1 MLFAALARRVRTR
14 KERRSAPSLPGL
26 LPQAEFHRLL
36 ARERSR
42 SDRNSHP
49 FSMVQFAT
57 SDLPPDRLRK
67 AARVLLDHRRLTDDV
82 GVVRHR
88 DLGTVLPDTSAE
100 GARIYAERI
109 HEALVRLGFDVGHR
123 IYTYPGNFG
132 DDALL
137 LRPPSSGE
145 SGGTG
150 TDREDASASAG
161 DTAGDL
167 GAWRAE
173 NMETWFLQPLPGWK
187 RAMDIGIS
195 AVALVL
201 LAPVMAVVAVLVK
214 ATSPGPVL
222 FRQQRAGPGGR
233 PFTFYKFRT
242 MVVNA
247 EALKD
252 QLRPRNEVEG
262 PVFKMARDPRI
273 TPLGRWLR
281 RLSLDELPQ
290 LWNVLRGDMSLVG
303 PRPPTLDEV
312 RQYAPW
318 QRQRLWLTGGIT
330 GIWQTSGRHEVGFL
344 EWMRMDARYARRRSF
359 WFDVKLLARTVTAVL
374 TTRGA
379 S

>member
-1 MLFAALARRVRTR
+1 MLFAALARRVRVR
-14 KERRSAPSLPGL
+14 KMRRSAPSMPGL

-42 SDRNSHP
+42 ADRNSHP
-49 FSMVQFAT
+49 FSMVQFST
-57 SDLPPDRLRK
+57 TDLPPDRLRK
-67 AARVLLDHRRLTDDV
+67 AARILLDHRRLTDDV
-82 GVVRHR
+82 GVVRDL

-109 HEALVRLGFDVGHR
+109 HGALQQRGFDVGHR
-123 IYTYPGNFG
+123 IFTYPGNFG
-132 DDALL
+132 PEALD
-137 LRPPSSGE
+137 LRPPRPGDSDE
-145 SGGTG
+145 TG
-150 TDREDASASAG
+150 NDREKAQASPPASRE
-161 DTAGDL
+161 DSTAF
-167 GAWRAE
+167 RAE
-173 NMETWFLQPLPGWK
+173 NMETWFLQPLPWWK
-187 RAMDIGIS
+187 RTMDVVIS
-195 AVALVL
+195 AVALIL
-201 LAPVMAVVAVLVK
+201 LAPVMAAVAVVVK

-222 FRQQRAGPGGR
+222 FRQQRAGSGGR

-247 EALKD
+247 EELKEE
-252 QLRPRNEVEG
+252 LRQSSEVEG

-273 TPLGRWLR
+273 TPVGRWLR

-312 RQYAPW
+312 QKYAPW

-330 GIWQTSGRHEVGFL
+330 GIWQTSGRHEVGFV

-359 WFDVKLLARTVTAVL
+359 WMDVRLLARTVTAVL

>member
-1 MLFAALARRVRTR
+1 MLFAALARRVRVR
-14 KERRSAPSLPGL
+14 KMRRSVPPMPGL
-26 LPQAEFHRLL
+26 LPQEEFHRLL

-42 SDRNSHP
+42 ADRNSHP
-49 FSMVQFAT
+49 FSMVQFST

-67 AARVLLDHRRLTDDV
+67 VARILLDHRRLTDDV
-82 GVVRHR
+82 GVVRDL

-109 HEALVRLGFDVGHR
+109 HGALQRRGFDVGHR
-123 IYTYPGNFG
+123 IFTYPGNFG
-132 DDALL
+132 PEALEL
-137 LRPPSSGE
+137 HPPRPGDSQE
-145 SGGTG
+145 AGG
-150 TDREDASASAG
+150 DREEAQASPA
-161 DTAGDL
+161 TA
-167 GAWRAE
+167 RAE
-173 NMETWFLQPLPGWK
+173 NMETWFLQPLPWWK
-187 RAMDIGIS
+187 RAMDVVIS
-195 AVALVL
+195 SAALL
-201 LAPVMAVVAVLVK
+201 ILAPVMATVAVIVK

-222 FRQQRAGPGGR
+222 FRQQRAGRGGR

-247 EALKD
+247 EELKEK
-252 QLRPRNEVEG
+252 LRQNSEVEG

-273 TPLGRWLR
+273 TPVGRWLR

-312 RQYAPW
+312 QKYAPW

-330 GIWQTSGRHEVGFL
+330 GIWQTSGRHEVGFV

-359 WFDVKLLARTVTAVL
+359 WMDVRLLARTVTAVL